1 MTFFKLSTAISIAFI
16 CFLKKTF
23 MKLSL
28 LFICLSFTT
37 IHAQDLVSQ
46 NKAETL
52 FLTGMDLMDK
62 HQFAAAR
69 ENFTAYLKINTQNDL
84 KGIEAQYRV
93 ALCALN
99 LFHGDAEKM
108 FASFITNYPQHP
120 KAATANFDLA
130 NFYYQEKNYKKA
142 GTYYSKVEYASLS
155 TEQQNTAHF
164 RAGYS
169 HFSQKFLKEALEQFN
184 FIKAQGGQYG
194 PASSY
199 YAGFIEYGQCD
210 YENALIDLKRAED
223 NPAYSTVVPYLIA
236 NVYYKKKE
244 YDQLLAYATSIKS
257 REAVTNTEE
266 ISLLSA
272 EAYFK
277 KKDYKSAVTA
287 YATYL
292 DGRQDKADNGVLF
305 RAGYAAYLNAI
316 AINYLKSSFTD
327 RDSIGFYSAY
337 YLGNLYLK
345 TNQKPMAQ
353 TSFGIARMFKPDRQL
368 VEEAS
373 FQFAKVSYD
382 MGRPDQAITEFENL
396 LTAFPQSVHTQEI
409 KELLSQAYVNANNFN
424 KAIEY
429 IESLPKRS
437 NGVDRAY
444 QKATMLKG
452 IDYFNKDDY
461 QQAITFFEK
470 SLQTP
475 IDKDYQAEASYW
487 CGESYSIQKKYEQAA
502 IHYHKAIEV
511 ALPTSH
517 LIEKSRYGLG
527 YCYFN
532 SQQYDRAL
540 LNFKEFSSKVKADGA
555 NSGDG
560 MLRLADCQYIS
571 KSYTDALA
579 SYKKSIQL
587 NTPDKDYAY
596 LQAGV
601 ILGILRKYSEAI
613 AELDVVIKSY
623 PTSSVIDEAVF
634 QRSQLEFEQGN
645 YTAAQVGYSKLIAEH
660 PTSRFVPYAYTR
672 RAASN
677 FNLKDYNKT
686 SDDYILVLT
695 QYPSHPSTK
704 DVLLPLQESLNLAG
718 RSSEFDRYLAS
729 YTSSNP
735 DAKGIEA
742 VEYESAK
749 NQYFNQ
755 DYKKAIASL
764 SSYVRQY
771 PTSSFSAEANYYL
784 AESYYRLRDLTSA
797 LPIYYAVSTDKS
809 FSFIT
814 KVTSRIAELEFKL
827 GNYDKAINQ
836 YQQLLATASNKRD
849 QYAAWNGLMESY
861 YLVKQY
867 DSSRRYA
874 EIILEK
880 GNVSAGAGGK
890 ATLFLG
896 KNAQASGDF
905 ETAKDEYISTINAA
919 QDEFGAEAKFHLAEI
934 FYQSK
939 DYKQCYETLVSLNTD
954 FASYTNWVGKS
965 YLLLSEN
972 FLASGDT
979 FNAKAVLKSLID
991 NFPLDDVKQLAKSKL
1006 AEMDRMEAKKKIES
1020 DSTDTN
1026 K

>member
-1 MTFFKLSTAISIAFI
+1 
-16 CFLKKTF
+16 

-37 IHAQDLVSQ
+37 LQAQDLVSQ
-46 NKAETL
+46 NTAERL
-52 FLTGMDLMDK
+52 FLTGVDLMEK
-62 HQFAAAR
+62 NQFAGAR
-69 ENFTAYLKINTQNDL
+69 ENFTAYLKIHTQNDL
-84 KGIEAQYRV
+84 AGIEAQYRV

-99 LFHGDAEKM
+99 LFHGDAEKR
-108 FASFITNYPQHP
+108 FASFVSDYPQHP
-120 KAATANFDLA
+120 KAVIANFDLA

-142 GTYYSKVEYASLS
+142 GTYYSKVDYGALS
-155 TEQQNTAHF
+155 AEQQNNAHF
-164 RAGYS
+164 RSGYS
-169 HFSQKFLKEALEQFN
+169 QFSQRFLKEALEQFN

-194 PASSY
+194 PAASY
-199 YAGFIEYGQCD
+199 YAGFIEYGNGD

-223 NPAYSTVVPYLIA
+223 NVAYSTVVPYLIA

-257 REAVTNTEE
+257 REAVTNSEE
-266 ISLLSA
+266 IALLSA

-277 KKDYKSAVTA
+277 KKDYKNAVTA

-305 RAGYAAYLNAI
+305 RAGYAAYLNGQDAT
-316 AINYLKSSFTD
+316 AINYLKASFTD

-337 YLGNLYLK
+337 YLGTLYLK
-345 TNQKPMAQ
+345 ANQKPMAQ

-437 NGVDRAY
+437 AGVDRAY

-461 QQAITFFEK
+461 QQAITFFDK

-475 IDKDYQAEASYW
+475 VDKDYVAEASYW
-487 CGESYSIQKKYEQAA
+487 CGESYSVQKKYEPAA

-511 ALPTSH
+511 AAPSSN

-527 YCYFN
+527 YCYYN

-540 LNFKEFSSKVKADGA
+540 LNFKEFSSKVKPDGI

-560 MLRLADCQYIS
+560 MLRLADCHYIS
-571 KSYTDALA
+571 KSYTDALTA
-579 SYKKSIQL
+579 YKKSIQL
-587 NTPDKDYAY
+587 NTPDKDYAH
-596 LQAGV
+596 LQAGI
-601 ILGILRKYSEAI
+601 ILGMLRKYPEAI

-623 PTSSVIDEAVF
+623 PTSSVIDEAIF
-634 QRSQLEFEQGN
+634 QRAQLEFEQGN
-645 YTAAQVGYSKLIAEH
+645 YAAAQIGYSKLIAEH
-660 PTSRFVPYAYTR
+660 PASRFVPYAYTR

-677 FNLKDYNKT
+677 FNLKDYTKT

-695 QYPSHPSTK
+695 QYPNHPSAK

-718 RSSEFDRYLAS
+718 RSAEFDKHLAN
-729 YTSSNP
+729 YKSSNP

-749 NQYFNQ
+749 NHYFSQ
-755 DYKKAIASL
+755 DYKRAIASL
-764 SSYVRQY
+764 SSYVKQY
-771 PTSSFSAEANYYL
+771 PTSLFSNEANYYL
-784 AESYYRLRDLTSA
+784 AESYYRLRDFTNA
-797 LPIYYAVSTDKS
+797 LPIYYAIASDKS
-809 FSFIT
+809 FSFAT
-814 KVTSRIAELEFKL
+814 KVTSRIGELEFKQ
-827 GNYDKAINQ
+827 GGYDKAINQ
-836 YQQLLATASNKRD
+836 YVQLLTTASNKRD

-861 YLVKQY
+861 YLIGQY

-874 EIILEK
+874 ETILEK
-880 GNVSAGAGGK
+880 GNLNAGAGGK

-896 KNAQASGDF
+896 KNAQAKGDF
-905 ETAKDEYISTINAA
+905 ETAKDEYVSTFNSA

-934 FYQSK
+934 FYQTK
-939 DYKQCYETLVSLNTD
+939 DHKQCYETLVSLNTD
-954 FASYTNWVGKS
+954 FASYTMWVGKS
-965 YLLLSEN
+965 YLLLSDN
-972 FLASGDT
+972 FLAVGDT

-991 NFPLDDVKQLAKSKL
+991 NFPLDEVKQLAKSKL
-1006 AEMDRMEAKKKIES
+1006 GAIDQMDAKQKTKS
-1020 DSTDTN
+1020 DSTNTN
-1026 K
+1026 E